1 MEIKSVNEYN
11 EITKS
16 GVVLVDFF
24 ATWCGPCRML
34 APVLEEVSKEVEGK
48 AQVIKVDVDQFPEL
62 AQQFRVMS
70 IPTLVVLKN
79 NQPVNQI
86 IGFRPKQDLV
96 DAIEKAL

>member
-34 APVLEEVSKEVEGK
+34 SPVLEEVSKEVEGK

-70 IPTLVVLKN
+70 IPTLVVLKDS
-79 NQPVNQI
+79 QPVNQI